1 MQRNDLMLRTLR
13 GEKTEQTPIWLMRQ
27 AGRYLPEYRALRE
40 KAGSFMNLASNPEY
54 ACEVTLQPLRRFPLD
69 AAIIFSDILTVP
81 HAMGLGLRF
90 EDGLGPVFE
99 RPLTHE
105 REILSL
111 SKPDVEDELGY
122 VMEAIKLTV
131 RALDGQVPLIGF
143 CGSPYTLACYMID
156 GGGSKNFI
164 RTKELIYTR
173 PDLMHHLLKVL
184 ADALIDYLTA
194 QIKAGAQI
202 LQIFDTWGGNLST
215 STFAEFSLSY
225 TEKIVEALKSNPETM
240 EVPIIAFTKDAP
252 LAWYKMYEHISVDC
266 VGIDWR
272 HDLGVVSN
280 TIHGVAIQGNLD
292 PLALVGSDEIIVESA
307 KKILNSVNKNRAHIF
322 NLGHGMDKSVE
333 PEKVALLVDTV
344 HEYSR
349 EIKSKKG

>member
-1 MQRNDLMLRTLR
+1 MLKNDLMLRTLR
-13 GEKTEQTPIWLMRQ
+13 GEKTGQTPIWLMRQ
-27 AGRYLPEYRALRE
+27 AGRYLPEYRSLRD
-40 KAGSFMNLASNPEY
+40 KAGSFMNLATNPEY
-54 ACEVTLQPLRRFPLD
+54 ACEITLQPIRRYNLD

-122 VMEAIKLTV
+122 VMDAIRLTV
-131 RALDGQVPLIGF
+131 KELDGKVPLIGF

-173 PDLMHHLLKVL
+173 PDLMHHLLGVL
-184 ADALIDYLTA
+184 ADSLIDYLTA

-202 LQIFDTWGGNLST
+202 IQIFDTWGGNLSSSAF
-215 STFAEFSLSY
+215 STFSLSY
-225 TEKIVEALKSNPETM
+225 TERIVEALKGNSETM
-240 EVPIIAFTKDAP
+240 DTPIIAFTKDAP
-252 LAWYKMYEHISVDC
+252 LAWYKMYENISVDC

-272 HDLGVVSN
+272 HDMGLVSN
-280 TIHGVAIQGNLD
+280 TIHHIAIQGNMD
-292 PLALVGSDEIIVESA
+292 PLALSGSEEIIVECA
-307 KKILNSVNKNRAHIF
+307 QKILNSVRRDTPHIF
-322 NLGHGMDKSVE
+322 NLGHGMDKSIA
-333 PEKVALLVDTV
+333 PEKVALLVDVV

-349 EIKSKKG
+349 SIKENV